1 MTGAAENRDHSH
13 FLDRRGARFAAVGIC
28 VAMLALLGVIHR
40 DDLAD
45 EAAGGSGAI
54 NDAFAACQAD
64 RHGAVD
70 QMVADGVIGPDK
82 EALFKSRADA
92 LCRDQNPG

>member
-1 MTGAAENRDHSH
+1 MTGAAENREHAH
-13 FLDRRGARFAAVGIC
+13 FLDRRGARFAAVAIC
-28 VAMLALLGVIHR
+28 AAMLVLLGIIHR
-40 DDLAD
+40 NGPAD
-45 EAAGGSGAI
+45 ESAGNAGTI
-54 NDAFAACQAD
+54 NDAFAACRAD

-70 QMVADGVIGPDK
+70 QMVAEGVIGPDK